1 MTTSCAVLG
10 SEHAACGLLAGWR
23 GAGTSIK
30 AVRTTLHISE
40 APPHLVDAD
49 AVVIGVTKGA
59 GGAIPVPGTKDVDEA
74 LGGTLAGLLAALG
87 ATGEAG
93 EVTKI
98 PAIGKLTAPL
108 VVAVGMGAAGAA
120 VRALTGSPKSG
131 GEDDI
136 RIALALPARDEA
148 EAQAVA
154 LGALL
159 GGYAFRRYRHESV
172 PDVSITVLAPA
183 SYAADA
189 AR

>member
-1 MTTSCAVLG
+1 M
-10 SEHAACGLLAGWR
+10 
-23 GAGTSIK
+23 
-30 AVRTTLHISE
+30 RTTLHISE

-74 LGGTLAGLLAALG
+74 LGSTLAGLLAVLG

-108 VVAVGMGAAGAA
+108 VVAVGMGSAGDGDATFDPEVLRRAAGAA

-136 RIALALPARDEA
+136 RIALALPVRDEA
-148 EAQAVA
+148 EA
-154 LGALL
+154 
-159 GGYAFRRYRHESV
+159 
-172 PDVSITVLAPA
+172 
-183 SYAADA
+183 
-189 AR
+189 